1 MEPPKSLDLGYSLK
15 NIPIPSPATYT
26 GKLIER
32 TEDLIKRMRW
42 RAFFFLKRDE
52 ETDGPETKETFG
64 FRTRKCPPRVEDLE
78 AFEDDLLR
86 LIENVQFRK
95 TKNDLQERL
104 KKDMEKIKQCNK
116 VIVPADKTRNLYVV
130 NKVQYNKLL
139 RDNITKS
146 YRPAPS
152 RTYHDINVEARD
164 IARSLEVADRMNCM
178 AKKEAFITLKDHKE
192 NFASN
197 LPCRLI
203 NPAKSEM
210 GKISKRILDDIL
222 TNVKQKTSV
231 NLWKNTAAV
240 TNWFSRINRKKNCTF
255 ICFDIVD
262 FYPSISEDLLNR
274 ALDFAGKYTEISS
287 MDKEIILNARKSM
300 LFGQEKEWIKKGTGL
315 FDVTMGCFDGAEI
328 CELVGAFALSELS
341 KEIPDGNI
349 GLYRDDGLGVLW
361 DTPGNRADRIRKE
374 IIEVFKNLGLNITIQ
389 INLKVVDFLDVSL
402 NLSTE
407 SFYPYRKPNDRP
419 MYIHRQS
426 NHPPNIIKNIPSSIS
441 RRLTDISSDSAAFED
456 ARQLYDN
463 ALRESGF
470 SEQVEFLE
478 SRKTN
483 SKNVRRKNRSRNITW
498 FNPPFSQ
505 NVATNI
511 GRKFRSLVS
520 KHFPKNSR
528 LHQIFNENTLKVS
541 YSCMPNMAAVIR
553 QHNKATINVS
563 KPPTLPGCHA
573 TDPKRCNCRTKGNCP
588 MDGNCQVRSVVYRA
602 TVETADCR
610 RDYTGLTALTFKER
624 FNGHQY
630 SMRHRSHRNS
640 TALSKYV
647 WSLKDKNT
655 DFNIRWS
662 VRRRAT
668 AYQNTTRMC
677 NLCLAEKLEIIK
689 ADKKRSLN
697 KRTELVSKCRHENRF
712 YLCNFPPA
720 VP

>member
-1 MEPPKSLDLGYSLK
+1 ME
-15 NIPIPSPATYT
+15 
-26 GKLIER
+26 
-32 TEDLIKRMRW
+32 
-42 RAFFFLKRDE
+42 
-52 ETDGPETKETFG
+52 
-64 FRTRKCPPRVEDLE
+64 V
-78 AFEDDLLR
+78 
-86 LIENVQFRK
+86 
-95 TKNDLQERL
+95 
-104 KKDMEKIKQCNK
+104 
-116 VIVPADKTRNLYVV
+116 
-130 NKVQYNKLL
+130 
-139 RDNITKS
+139 
-146 YRPAPS
+146 
-152 RTYHDINVEARD
+152 RD

-240 TNWFSRINRKKNCTF
+240 TNWFSRINRKQDCTF

-262 FYPSISEDLLNR
+262 FYLSISEDLLNR

-341 KEIPDGNI
+341 KAIPDGNI

-374 IIEVFKNLGLNITIQ
+374 IIKVFKNLGLNITIQ

-441 RRLTDISSDSAAFED
+441 RRLTDISLNSAAFED

-463 ALRESGF
+463 ALRESEF

-478 SRKTN
+478 SRKIN
-483 SKNVRRKNRSRNITW
+483 SKNVRRKNRTRNITW

-505 NVATNI
+505 NFATTV
-511 GRKFRSLVS
+511 GRKFRSLVG
-520 KHFPKNSR
+520 KHFPKNSG

-553 QHNKATINVS
+553 QHNKATINNVS
-563 KPPTLPGCHA
+563 KPPTFPGCHT
-573 TDPKRCNCRTKGNCP
+573 TDSKRCNCRTKGNCP
-588 MDGNCQVRSVVYRA
+588 MDGNCQVQSVVYRA

-624 FNGHQY
+624 FNGHQN

-640 TALSKYV
+640 TGRP
-647 WSLKDKNT
+647 
-655 DFNIRWS
+655 FE
-662 VRRRAT
+662 VR
-668 AYQNTTRMC
+668 
-677 NLCLAEKLEIIK
+677 
-689 ADKKRSLN
+689 
-697 KRTELVSKCRHENRF
+697 LVSEGQKH
-712 YLCNFPPA
+712 
-720 VP
+720 